1 MRYIFHNIAF
11 ENKKNWGTSPNA
23 VKTQIWIA
31 VYVYLLISYAKKIL
45 KIDYSLYEISQ
56 IINVSIFNKE
66 PINELLTNFSKNV
79 EINESY
85 KQLNIFDL

>member
-31 VYVYLLISYAKKIL
+31 VYVYLLISYVKKIL

-66 PINELLTNFSKNV
+66 PINELLTNFSKNI

-85 KQLNIFDL
+85 K

>member
-1 MRYIFHNIAF
+1 
-11 ENKKNWGTSPNA
+11 
-23 VKTQIWIA
+23 V
-31 VYVYLLISYAKKIL
+31 
-45 KIDYSLYEISQ
+45 
-56 IINVSIFNKE
+56 FNKE